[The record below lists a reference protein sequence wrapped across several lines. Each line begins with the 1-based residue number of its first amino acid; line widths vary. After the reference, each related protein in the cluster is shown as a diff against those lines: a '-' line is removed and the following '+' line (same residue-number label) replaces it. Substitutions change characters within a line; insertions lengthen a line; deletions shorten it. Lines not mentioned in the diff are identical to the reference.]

1 MVSFCRGPNSTV
13 RAGAKTSA
21 AFNHLSSI
29 IKNSWVEM
37 LHFLGPVTRAMFS
50 FSTAVDAY
58 SMVQLKEPIFVSQSS
73 TCMTA
78 TMGEGGAKHYG

>member
-1 MVSFCRGPNSTV
+1 
-13 RAGAKTSA
+13 
-21 AFNHLSSI
+21 
-29 IKNSWVEM
+29 M

-78 TMGEGGAKHYG
+78 TMGEGGAKHDGYNIHFCVQIILKGRREVVKS